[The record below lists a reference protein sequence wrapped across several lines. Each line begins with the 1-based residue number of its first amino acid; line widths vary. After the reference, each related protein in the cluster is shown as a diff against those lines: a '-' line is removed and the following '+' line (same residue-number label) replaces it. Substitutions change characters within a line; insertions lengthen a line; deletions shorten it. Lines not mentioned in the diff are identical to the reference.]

1 MTTEQDSERR
11 KADEFTGVVSDAA
24 KSKFSQ
30 YEFFPTQRFSE
41 IHPHEEF
48 DNMFGAEV
56 WRLYVDGGIGQM
68 GPVKVKELLD
78 VWNHDTGQDLKYD
91 WNLPSYEEPNLTAV
105 RNVFQFKNQNVMWG
119 LAFHGQHFNWLN
131 SRHAMDRKSSGEVL
145 ESMRAIYPH
154 QQNMQA
160 QEASRLIFATTENKK
175 RHWWQR

>member
-56 WRLYVDGGIGQM
+56 WRLYVDGGIAQL
-68 GPVKVKELLD
+68 GPDQVEDLVKV
-78 VWNHDTGQDLKYD
+78 WNIKTAQSLHYD
-91 WNLPSYEEPNLTAV
+91 WNLPSYEVPNLTIV
-105 RNVFQFKNQNVMWG
+105 RNVLQYKNQNIMWG

-145 ESMRAIYPH
+145 DSMRAIYPH

-160 QEASRLIFATTENKK
+160 QENTRLIFAETAQKK
-175 RHWWQR
+175 KHFWQR